1 LSTIHPNRN
10 VPALDA
16 LVQQAGRRTASH
28 AAAAILFAGAAAALA
43 VFILVL
49 IAGTGILHWGW
60 SAAAGLIGAAW
71 AAWRGRKRLPSS
83 YKTAQR
89 IDHALEAKD
98 LLSTAWHFSGSAGKS
113 EFVDTV
119 LRQAGDT
126 ASTADAAT
134 LMPWKMPRSGY
145 VAAGLLAVC
154 AVLLGVRL
162 GVLKTLDLHAGLAEV
177 SFDTITGAAV
187 DANKKL
193 AKAQQPRPFE
203 GIGVDI
209 PGYEAAS
216 LTGDEK
222 NEQFEQFDVEAT
234 EGGASGQKGQRSE
247 HGQEGGEG
255 EPGDE
260 PGDQPGVEDVPTGT
274 QDPSRQPGNKGKGSQ
289 QDKPNSLM
297 DKMRDALASLMDK
310 LKIEPPPGEG
320 KESAS
325 KSQQPGQG
333 KKDGKGQKGQS
344 QNAQADAD
352 GEKSDAEGEGEQTQ
366 MTKNQSGQPPEPPSG
381 QPKSGMGSQDGSKE
395 TAMSEDTEAM
405 GQLSELFGRRS
416 QNVKGEVM
424 VEVNKSRN
432 QALRTPLADR
442 SATHDEAGGE
452 VSRDEV
458 PLHLQDYVQ
467 RYYKQVRKTPPPPEA
482 AKQ

>member
-1 LSTIHPNRN
+1 MSSTIPSN
-10 VPALDA
+10 VPTLDA
-16 LVQQAGRRTASH
+16 LVQGASRRSTTH
-28 AAAAILFAGAAAALA
+28 AATRILFTGAATALG
-43 VFILVL
+43 VFVLVL
-49 IAGTGILHWGW
+49 IFGAGILHWGW
-60 SAAAGLIGAAW
+60 SGAAGFVAAVF
-71 AAWRGRKRLPSS
+71 AAWRERGRLPSS
-83 YKTAQR
+83 YQTAQR
-89 IDHALEAKD
+89 IDHALEARD
-98 LLSTAWHFSGSAGKS
+98 LLSTAWHFASSAGKS

-119 LRQAGDT
+119 LKQAGDT
-126 ASTADAAT
+126 ASGADAAK
-134 LMPWKMPRSGY
+134 LLPWKMPRSGY
-145 VAAGLLAVC
+145 VAAALFALC

-177 SFDTITGAAV
+177 RFDTITGAPV
-187 DANKKL
+187 EANKKM
-193 AKAQQPRPFE
+193 AKAQQTRPFE
-203 GIGVDI
+203 GVGVDI

-222 NEQFEQFDVEAT
+222 SEQIEQFDVEAT
-234 EGGASGQKGQRSE
+234 EAGASGQKGQRSQS
-247 HGQEGGEG
+247 GQEGGEG

-260 PGDQPGVEDVPTGT
+260 PGDQPGAEEAPTGT
-274 QDPSRQPGNKGKGSQ
+274 EDPSRQPGNKGKGSQ
-289 QDKPNSLM
+289 PDKPNSLM

-352 GEKSDAEGEGEQTQ
+352 GEKSDEGGEGEQTQ
-366 MTKNQSGQPPEPPSG
+366 MTKTQSGQPPEPPSG

-395 TAMSEDTEAM
+395 TAMSEDAEAM
-405 GQLSELFGRRS
+405 GKLSELFGRRS

-442 SATHDEAGGE
+442 TAAHVEAGGE

-458 PLHLQDYVQ
+458 PLHLQEYVQ
-467 RYYKQVRKTPPPPEA
+467 RYYKQVRKTPAPAPT
-482 AKQ
+482 K

>member
-1 LSTIHPNRN
+1 MSSMHPART
-10 VPALDA
+10 VPDLDA
-16 LVQQAGRRTASH
+16 LIDRAGRRTASL
-28 AAAAILFAGAAAALA
+28 AAARIVFAAAAAALS
-43 VFILVL
+43 VFALVL

-60 SAAAGLIGAAW
+60 SAAAGLIVAAV
-71 AAWRGRKRLPSS
+71 AAWRERNRLPGP
-83 YKTAQR
+83 YQNAQR
-89 IDHALEAKD
+89 IDHILEAKD
-98 LLSTAWHFSGSAGKS
+98 LLSTAWHFSASAGKS
-113 EFVDTV
+113 ELVDSV

-126 ASTADAAT
+126 AATADVT
-134 LMPWKMPRSGY
+134 VLMPWKLPRSGY
-145 VAAGLLAVC
+145 VAASLLAVC

-162 GVLKTLDLHAGLAEV
+162 SVLKTLDLHAGLAEV
-177 SFDTITGAAV
+177 RFDTITGAPVEAG
-187 DANKKL
+187 KKM
-193 AKAQQPRPFE
+193 AKTQQPRPFE
-203 GIGVDI
+203 GVGVDI

-222 NEQFEQFDVEAT
+222 NEQIEQFDVEAT
-234 EGGASGQKGQRSE
+234 EAGASGQKGSRSQS
-247 HGQEGGEG
+247 GQEGGEG

-320 KESAS
+320 KESAT

-381 QPKSGMGSQDGSKE
+381 QPRSGMGTQDGSKD
-395 TAMSEDTEAM
+395 TAMSEDAEAM
-405 GQLSELFGRRS
+405 GKLSELFGRRS

-424 VEVNKSRN
+424 VEVSKSRN

-442 SATHDEAGGE
+442 SASHGESGGE

-467 RYYKQVRKTPPPPEA
+467 RYYKQVRKTPPAEPV
-482 AKQ
+482 K

>member
-1 LSTIHPNRN
+1 MSSTIPSN
-10 VPALDA
+10 VPTLDA
-16 LVQQAGRRTASH
+16 LVQGASRRSTTH
-28 AAAAILFAGAAAALA
+28 AAARILFTGAAAALG
-43 VFILVL
+43 VFVLVL
-49 IAGTGILHWGW
+49 IFGAGILHWGW
-60 SAAAGLIGAAW
+60 SGAAGLIAAGF
-71 AAWRGRKRLPSS
+71 AAWRERKRLPSS
-83 YKTAQR
+83 YQTAQR
-89 IDHALEAKD
+89 IDHALEARD
-98 LLSTAWHFSGSAGKS
+98 LLSTAWHFASSAGKS

-119 LRQAGDT
+119 LKQAGDT
-126 ASTADAAT
+126 ASGADAAM
-134 LMPWKMPRSGY
+134 LLPWKMPRSGY
-145 VAAGLLAVC
+145 VAVALFALCAG
-154 AVLLGVRL
+154 LLGVRL

-177 SFDTITGAAV
+177 RFDTITGAPV
-187 DANKKL
+187 EANKKL

-203 GIGVDI
+203 GVGVDI

-222 NEQFEQFDVEAT
+222 NEQIEQFDVEAT
-234 EGGASGQKGQRSE
+234 EAGASGQKGQRSQS
-247 HGQEGGEG
+247 GQEGGEG
-255 EPGDE
+255 EAGDE
-260 PGDQPGVEDVPTGT
+260 PGDQPGAEEVPTGT
-274 QDPSRQPGNKGKGSQ
+274 EDPSRQPGNKGKGSQ
-289 QDKPNSLM
+289 PDKPNSLM

-352 GEKSDAEGEGEQTQ
+352 GEKSDEGGEGEQTQ
-366 MTKNQSGQPPEPPSG
+366 MTKTQSGQPPEPPSG

-395 TAMSEDTEAM
+395 TAMNEDAEAM
-405 GQLSELFGRRS
+405 GKLSELFGRRS

-432 QALRTPLADR
+432 QALRTPLAER
-442 SATHDEAGGE
+442 SATHVESGGE

-467 RYYKQVRKTPPPPEA
+467 KYYKQVRKTPPA
-482 AKQ
+482 APTK